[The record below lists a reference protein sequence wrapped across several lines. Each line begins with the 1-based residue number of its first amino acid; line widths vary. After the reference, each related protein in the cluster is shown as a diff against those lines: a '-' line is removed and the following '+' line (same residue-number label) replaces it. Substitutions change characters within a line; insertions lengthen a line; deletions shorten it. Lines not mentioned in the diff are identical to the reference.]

1 MQLLLCPCPGERDQ
15 EVSDLLTSHSS
26 QAPLR
31 VYPALHYL
39 LPTSNWSFP
48 GAFGERM
55 SPFYKEGHQV
65 PEKEAF
71 LFLSQVNRGVEPSV
85 GTSSPVFFL

>member
-15 EVSDLLTSHSS
+15 EDSDLLTSHSS
-26 QAPLR
+26 QVPVR
-31 VYPALHYL
+31 VYPALHCS
-39 LPTSNWSFP
+39 PSNLSFP

-55 SPFYKEGHQV
+55 SPFYKKGHQV

-71 LFLSQVNRGVEPSV
+71 LFPSQVSQGVEPSV